1 MKLALKKDEYIM
13 YIWKTIENQNKKEK
27 ILNFVRFVN
36 LTFDV
41 NLTVNSFQINEN
53 SERFNRDMIP
63 SIKKHCFC
71 GLCLMSEET
80 SLLVSAGFVGLTKD
94 KRSYLFRVLPIDY
107 LVFTSSIRCI
117 YFLGTNTPAKT
128 TPHSIS
134 PGIVPVPH
142 TVPTDGLVKVMYSV
156 EAT

>member
-53 SERFNRDMIP
+53 SERFY
-63 SIKKHCFC
+63 
-71 GLCLMSEET
+71 GEET